1 VAAHLSQTAGR
12 FLPTL
17 LHIDSSPMLETSVTR
32 RLTVYFARRWQECVP
47 DGRVLQRDLGR
58 SPPPH
63 PDARTLEA
71 AALPAASRDAGQ
83 QAAAAQADRLL
94 EELEAADIVLI
105 GAPLYNF
112 SVPSC
117 LKAWFDLVSRAGR
130 TFRYGPHG
138 HEGLLRDKSVIVIS
152 ARGGFCEFPPA
163 QHPGEDLQEAL
174 IRNFFGF
181 MGLQDIRF
189 IHAECQGIDP
199 ATAQAHEQQARASID
214 RMLAGFASRV
224 A

>member
-1 VAAHLSQTAGR
+1 
-12 FLPTL
+12 LPTL

-32 RLTVYFARRWQECVP
+32 RLTVYFARRWLECVP
-47 DGRVLQRDLGR
+47 DGRVLRRDLGC

-71 AALPAASRDAGQ
+71 AALPAAGRDAGQ
-83 QAAAAQADRLL
+83 QAAAAHADELL
-94 EELEAADIVLI
+94 EELEAADVVLI

-112 SVPSC
+112 SVPSA

-130 TFRYGPHG
+130 TFRYGPRG
-138 HEGLLRDKSVIVIS
+138 HEGLLSDKTVVTIS
-152 ARGGFCEFPPA
+152 ARGGFYELPPA
-163 QHPGEDLQEAL
+163 GQSPGDDLQEAL
-174 IRNFFGF
+174 IRRFFGF
-181 MGLQDIRF
+181 MGLQDVRF

-199 ATAQAHEQQARASID
+199 GTARIREQQARAAID
-214 RMLAGFASRV
+214 RMLTSLASRV